1 MKITGKTLQVS
12 FEHDVK
18 LGHNNAIECTL
29 VHQSYVYELKDGG
42 IGIDTEYVDTT
53 NVKFMGLPIENGYSG
68 FKKFKESMK
77 EFGVDVDK
85 LIDEK
90 EKEIITDEVEEH
102 LKSLFVKN
110 TRTWG

>member
-1 MKITGKTLQVS
+1 
-12 FEHDVK
+12 
-18 LGHNNAIECTL
+18 
-29 VHQSYVYELKDGG
+29 
-42 IGIDTEYVDTT
+42 
-53 NVKFMGLPIENGYSG
+53 MGLPIENGYSG

-77 EFGVDVDK
+77 EFGIDVDK